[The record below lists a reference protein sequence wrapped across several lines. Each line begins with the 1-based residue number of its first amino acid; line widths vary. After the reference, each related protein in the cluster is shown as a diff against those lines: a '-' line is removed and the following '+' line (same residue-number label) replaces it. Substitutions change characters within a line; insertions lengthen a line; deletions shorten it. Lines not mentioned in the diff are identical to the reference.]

1 MGNNTISAK
10 NTKGRSNKCH
20 MKYKK
25 HDKSDKI
32 KYKTDNFRPAIFK
45 LFV

>member
-1 MGNNTISAK
+1 MENNTVQAK
-10 NTKGRSNKCH
+10 YTKGRSNKRH
-20 MKYKK
+20 MK
-25 HDKSDKI
+25 SDQI